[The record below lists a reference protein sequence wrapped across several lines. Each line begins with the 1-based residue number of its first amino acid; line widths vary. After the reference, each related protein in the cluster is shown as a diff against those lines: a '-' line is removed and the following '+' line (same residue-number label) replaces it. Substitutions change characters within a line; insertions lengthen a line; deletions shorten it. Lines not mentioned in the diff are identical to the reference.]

1 MAYKNIT
8 GLILA
13 GGRARR
19 MGGVDKGLVIL
30 GGKPLIAHVVERLAP
45 QVEQIIISANRNLPE
60 YRNWADTVIKDSIGE
75 YDGPLAGMASG
86 LEVSTTE
93 YVLTTPCDSPLLA
106 PDLAKRMYGE
116 LTSAKAK
123 VAVASDGKRLQPVF
137 MLIHCSLLTSMVA
150 FLEAGE
156 RKIDKWF
163 DQHAVIVVDF
173 SDEPETFVNINTL
186 EEKEEL
192 TSKYALDV

>member
-1 MAYKNIT
+1 MLHKDVT

-30 GGKPLIAHVVERLAP
+30 AGKPLMAHVVERLTP

-60 YRNWADTVIKDSIGE
+60 YGSWADTVIKDSIGE
-75 YDGPLAGMASG
+75 YDGPLAGIASG
-86 LEVSTTE
+86 LEVSTTD
-93 YVLTTPCDSPLLA
+93 YVLTAPCDSPLLA
-106 PDLAKRMYGE
+106 RDLADRMYTE
-116 LTSAKAK
+116 SVSAKAE

-137 MLIHCSLLTSMVA
+137 MLIHRSLLTSMVA

-163 DQHAVIVVDF
+163 DQHAVTVVDF
-173 SDEPETFVNINTL
+173 SDEPETFININTV

-192 TSKYALDV
+192 ASKYALDV

>member
-1 MAYKNIT
+1 MSNKDIT

-30 GGKPLIAHVVERLAP
+30 GGKPLVAHVVQRLAP
-45 QVEQIIISANRNLPE
+45 QVEQIIISANRNLSE
-60 YRNWADTVIKDSIGE
+60 YRNWADTVVKDSIGV

-86 LEVSTTE
+86 IEVSTTD

-106 PDLAKRMYGE
+106 LDLANRMYGE
-116 LTSAKAK
+116 LTSTKAK
-123 VAVASDGKRLQPVF
+123 VAVATDGKRLQPVF
-137 MLIHCSLLTSMVA
+137 MLIHRSLLTSMVA
-150 FLEAGE
+150 FLQSGE

-163 DQHAVIVVDF
+163 DQHKVTVVDF
-173 SDEPETFVNINTL
+173 SDEPETFININTL

-192 TSKYALDV
+192 ASKYAFDV

>member
-1 MAYKNIT
+1 
-8 GLILA
+8 
-13 GGRARR
+13 
-19 MGGVDKGLVIL
+19 MGGVDKGLVVL
-30 GGKPLIAHVVERLAP
+30 GGKPLVAHVIERLAP
-45 QVEQIIISANRNLPE
+45 QVKQIIISANRNLPE

-86 LEVSTTE
+86 LEVSTTD
-93 YVLTTPCDSPLLA
+93 YVLTVPCDSPLLA
-106 PDLAKRMYGE
+106 LDLANRMYGK

-137 MLIHCSLLTSMVA
+137 MLIHRSLLTSMEA
-150 FLEAGE
+150 FLQAGE

-163 DQHAVIVVDF
+163 DQHAVTVVDF
-173 SDEPETFVNINTL
+173 SDEPETFININTL

-192 TSKYALDV
+192 ASKYALDV